1 MIRPAMVLIV
11 LLAVSLSL
19 TLFVVKY
26 QVQDLEEE
34 LSGLNRAITE
44 DRQAIHVLKA
54 EWSHLNEPTRLRK
67 LAERYLGLSAIATDQ
82 VGTANELL
90 PSAGVALRPAKFP
103 ISQTAHESVT
113 PMVTVTPISIE
124 RLSP

>member
-19 TLFVVKY
+19 TLFMVKY

-34 LSGLNRAITE
+34 LVGLNRAITE

-54 EWSHLNEPTRLRK
+54 EWSHLNEPSRLKK
-67 LAERYLGLSAIATDQ
+67 LSERYLGLGPVATDQ

-90 PSAGVALRPAKFP
+90 PEDGGAPEPVKSP
-103 ISQTAHESVT
+103 ISQTIHDRVT
-113 PMVTVTPISIE
+113 PLVTPISVE

>member
-1 MIRPAMVLIV
+1 MIRPSMVLII
-11 LLAVSLSL
+11 LLAASLSL

-34 LSGLNRAITE
+34 LVGLNRSITE

-54 EWSHLNEPTRLRK
+54 EWSHLNEPKRLK
-67 LAERYLGLSAIATDQ
+67 SLAERYLGLSAIESEQ

-90 PSAGVALRPAKFP
+90 PEVIETPQSPISHPAPEPAAGVA
-103 ISQTAHESVT
+103 T
-113 PMVTVTPISIE
+113 PVSTE
-124 RLSP
+124 RIPQ